1 MTLKTAGR
9 LALMGALVMAW
20 AATAHAD
27 CARIHETIAER
38 FARTPLVF
46 YGEVVR
52 VETIMLDPTKYV
64 YRVRFLVDQAYKGTS
79 AGEQTFEFGVSAEDF
94 IFEDG
99 QRVLVYAYRDQ
110 QGKFSTQCSDTH
122 ETMST
127 DPVLTELRSLSGR

>member
-9 LALMGALVMAW
+9 LALMGALVMASTS
-20 AATAHAD
+20 TAHAE
-27 CARIHETIAER
+27 CARVVETVAER

-46 YGEVVR
+46 YGEVLR
-52 VETIMLDPTKYV
+52 VETIMLDPQRYV

-79 AGEQTFEFGVSAEDF
+79 PGEQTFEFAVTAEDF

-99 QRVLVYAYRDQ
+99 QQVLVYARRDQ
-110 QGKFSTQCSDTH
+110 QGKFLTQCTDTR